1 MDNERISWE
10 EYALEI
16 ARAASLRSEDP
27 FVKVG
32 ACALNKD
39 HMVVG
44 VGYNGLD
51 SGKNLDWQNFSRDE
65 RRPLM
70 IHAEANC
77 LSLCRKNEVEL
88 LAVTLLPCS
97 YCATLISAYNIKK
110 VVYAE
115 EYEQEDLELIE
126 GIFEFNDIEL
136 VKLNFNSPEI
146 SCLEEK
152 RKIELPSNDTF
163 TIG

>member
-44 VGYNGLD
+44 VGYNGLA

-77 LSLCRKNEVEL
+77 LSL
-88 LAVTLLPCS
+88 S
-97 YCATLISAYNIKK
+97 QKK
-110 VVYAE
+110 
-115 EYEQEDLELIE
+115 
-126 GIFEFNDIEL
+126 
-136 VKLNFNSPEI
+136 
-146 SCLEEK
+146 
-152 RKIELPSNDTF
+152 
-163 TIG
+163 